1 MALTYLRELTRE
13 HEANSRLDLTAA
25 ERRLLV
31 VRRKLSSL
39 GSDTF
44 EDIVDKG
51 VHDGHALLG
60 DTSIGVHLLQHLVD
74 VGAVRFHALLRLGGT
89 GRLLGRLRGLLGGGL
104 GHGYFGLRLI
114 AKRSINDYDSRT
126 TKSADLAEVSLRRP
140 A

>member
-60 DTSIGVHLLQHLVD
+60 DTGIGVHLLQHLVD
-74 VGAVRFHALLRLGGT
+74 VGAVRLDTLLRLGRAGS
-89 GRLLGRLRGLLGGGL
+89 LLGRLGGLLGGSL
-104 GHGYFGLRLI
+104 SHGYFGLRLL
-114 AKRSINDYDSRT
+114 AKRSINDYDSGT